1 MYFSFQWAGQR
12 RLERLHE
19 SLYTVIFVCL
29 FLSGCVSAR
38 VCLSV
43 SGKCAFGVEL
53 VHQKM
58 ASFIQTCSITTSS
71 PGFLYPK
78 TVNTP
83 EGFALRVAWHCILW
97 RSVADKIST
106 SLKYEVQNTN
116 VIPKGI
122 NESTC
127 ANTKSR
133 ILKVIEITKFRN
145 REKYSK
151 PTKTI
156 FEIETKQ

>member
-1 MYFSFQWAGQR
+1 MSWTEKIRKITWKLIHSYFCVLVFEWVCERA
-12 RLERLHE
+12 RL
-19 SLYTVIFVCL
+19 SI
-29 FLSGCVSAR
+29 
-38 VCLSV
+38 SV
-43 SGKCAFGVEL
+43 WKMCFGVEL

-97 RSVADKIST
+97 RFVADKIST